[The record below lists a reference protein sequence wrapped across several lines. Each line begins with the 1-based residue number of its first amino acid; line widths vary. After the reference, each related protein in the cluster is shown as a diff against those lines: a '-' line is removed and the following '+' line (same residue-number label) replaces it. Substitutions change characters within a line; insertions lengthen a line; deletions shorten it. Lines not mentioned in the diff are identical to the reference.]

1 MNKGLIIVLIASI
14 FIACQKQPALE
25 TINAQSS
32 QNNSNQETISKLIDY
47 INHKISPS
55 SNNRIALELSLPIDG
70 LEQSLED
77 ALTATICHK
86 YPGGGESKVFSFE
99 PVFTFKID
107 HDSLGNATIDGQQVS
122 NFINTCIDT
131 IVKISSNSTFGSNG
145 LKMVQ
150 VLEIQAMNESY
161 D

>member
-1 MNKGLIIVLIASI
+1 MKKGLIIVLIAAL

-55 SNNRIALELSLPIDG
+55 SNNRIALELRLPIDG

-86 YPGGGESKVFSFE
+86 YPGGVSLNCFPLNLYLRSKLTMI
-99 PVFTFKID
+99 PW
-107 HDSLGNATIDGQQVS
+107 
-122 NFINTCIDT
+122 
-131 IVKISSNSTFGSNG
+131 
-145 LKMVQ
+145 
-150 VLEIQAMNESY
+150 AMQR
-161 D
+161 